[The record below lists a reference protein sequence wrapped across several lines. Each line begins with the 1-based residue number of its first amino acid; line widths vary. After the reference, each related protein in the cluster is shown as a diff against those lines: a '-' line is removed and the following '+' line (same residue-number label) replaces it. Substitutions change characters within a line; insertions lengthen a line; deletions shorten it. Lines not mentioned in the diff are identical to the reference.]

1 MIRLENLS
9 KSFPNGDLFSDVNI
23 YIKSGMRA
31 GLVGPNGSG
40 KTTLLRII
48 LREESPDSGNIQ
60 IGKNVTIGYLAQ
72 EIVPG
77 SRRSILEE
85 VLSKFPEVRELE
97 GKMLSLSHDIANDP
111 ENQALA
117 NQLGDTQNRFEAL
130 EGWSLEEKAKKILGG
145 LGFTDRQFTETMDV
159 FSGGWR
165 MRVALAAILLQ
176 EPDIIFLDEPT
187 NHLDL
192 EATIWLEAFLS
203 DWKGGMVMISH
214 DRAFLDRSVNHILEI
229 DLKKITLYHGNY
241 SKYKDEKS
249 LRLEQHRATYLN
261 QQKQIK
267 DTERFIE
274 RFRYKNTKATQVQSR
289 VKMLDKMEKI
299 EPPSEHNHAM
309 NMRFPQPDR
318 LPQNVVSCRNVTKN
332 YGNVVKVFKDM
343 SLTVERGQKIG
354 LVGHNGAGKST
365 LLKMLAGVED
375 VTGGA
380 VRIGANVDRAYYAQ
394 HQLEILDPGET
405 VFESIR
411 KANQE
416 WSETEIRTYLGSFL
430 FTGDEIEKH
439 VKVLSGGE
447 KARVSLA
454 QMLVNPAHLLL
465 LDEPTNHLD
474 IVSRNV
480 VEKSLDQF
488 TGSIVCIS
496 HDRHFLNNVTNL
508 TCEVGGGDI
517 RMFEG
522 NYEYYEWKKSKI
534 QSEEI
539 IEPKP
544 KFSSKN
550 KLDYQER
557 KRTHN
562 RLAWIQKRFNTI
574 EKEMERERSTIQDPT
589 HVDDYEI
596 LQKAME
602 NLTAFENEYLELMEE
617 QDALQGKDMP

>member
-48 LREESPDSGNIQ
+48 LGEESPDSGNIQ

-77 SRRSILEE
+77 SLRSILEE

-145 LGFTDRQFTETMDV
+145 LGFTERQFTDTMDV

-203 DWKGGMVMISH
+203 NWKGGMVMISH

-589 HVDDYEI
+589 NVDDYEI

-617 QDALQGKDMP
+617 QDALQGKDMS

>member
-48 LREESPDSGNIQ
+48 LGEESPDSGNIQ

-145 LGFTDRQFTETMDV
+145 LGFTDRQFTDTMDV

>member
-23 YIKSGMRA
+23 FIKSGMRA

-145 LGFTDRQFTETMDV
+145 LGFTDRQFTDTMDV

-249 LRLEQHRATYLN
+249 LRMEQHRATYLN

-289 VKMLDKMEKI
+289 IKMLDKMEKI

-332 YGNVVKVFKDM
+332 YGDVVKVFKDM

-454 QMLVNPAHLLL
+454 QMLVNPVHLLL

-557 KRTHN
+557 KRIHN

-617 QDALQGKDMP
+617 QDALQMKDMP